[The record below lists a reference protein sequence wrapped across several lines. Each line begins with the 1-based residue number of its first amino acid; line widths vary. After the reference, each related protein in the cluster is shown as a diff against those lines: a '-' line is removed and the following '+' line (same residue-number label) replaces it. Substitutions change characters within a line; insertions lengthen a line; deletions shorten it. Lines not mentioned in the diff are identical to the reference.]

1 MNGMSLMPQA
11 LFTGHMGQSQR
22 TVQTR
27 MWQQLAGQ
35 PISPDG
41 VARGNLLYDDFQTFY
56 PVTVTTAAGQLQPG
70 NGYFAYIEADNTVGS
85 IKPVA
90 DKMGG
95 VIKLLTSTDSAD
107 GDNHDTVLGTNGNV
121 GVLGKISDTAG
132 SDKALVAD
140 FRFQLASV
148 TDGDGSVFLGLGEK
162 GLCAANT
169 PIQDDSGH
177 TLSDDDVIGFFI
189 GEDDNDALKFVY
201 RKNGGALQTVLTYGT
216 ALAKDTWY
224 QAGFIYNPAA
234 PPAKRIKIFVDN
246 VEQSTYVTATNIA
259 AATFPDGDG
268 LAMYAAI
275 KGSDDNDAQSFLLDS
290 WAFFQAH

>member
-1 MNGMSLMPQA
+1 MNGMGLMPQA

-35 PISPDG
+35 ALSPDG

-259 AATFPDGDG
+259 AATFPDGED

>member
-1 MNGMSLMPQA
+1 MNGMGLMPQA

-35 PISPDG
+35 ALSPDG

-70 NGYFAYIEADNTVGS
+70 NGYFAYIEADATVGS

-224 QAGFIYNPAA
+224 QAGFIYNPSA
-234 PPAKRIKIFVDN
+234 PPAKRIKIFIDN

-259 AATFPDGDG
+259 AATFPDGED

>member
-1 MNGMSLMPQA
+1 MNGMGLMPQA

-35 PISPDG
+35 ALSPDG

>member
-1 MNGMSLMPQA
+1 MNGMGLMPQA

-35 PISPDG
+35 ALSPDG

-234 PPAKRIKIFVDN
+234 PSAKRIKIFIDN

-259 AATFPDGDG
+259 AATFPDGED

>member
-1 MNGMSLMPQA
+1 MNGMGLMPQA

-35 PISPDG
+35 ALSPDG

-95 VIKLLTSTDSAD
+95 VIKLLTSTDTAD

-234 PPAKRIKIFVDN
+234 PSAKRIKIFIDN

>member
-1 MNGMSLMPQA
+1 MNGMGLMPQA

-35 PISPDG
+35 ALSPDG

-234 PPAKRIKIFVDN
+234 PPAKRIKIFIDN